1 MSRNVIHRKCRCC
14 RKLFTPNYRS
24 IKRQIFCAAPDC
36 RRAAKAESQRR
47 WLAKSGNR
55 DYFRD
60 PDHVRR
66 VQEWRKR
73 HPGYWKKSKLVSEE
87 SQTVDSKPV
96 NPDQR
101 SCNATGSQSS
111 TLQDF
116 CLTEHPAFLGLIS
129 MVTGSTLQDDIAATT
144 NQVLLRGMNIL
155 GLKVPDQRQNSATSN
170 HDRKTS
176 PPP

>member
-1 MSRNVIHRKCRCC
+1 MIHKVIHRKCRGC
-14 RKLFTPNYRS
+14 RKFFTPDYRNA
-24 IKRQIFCAAPDC
+24 KRQIFCTAPDC

-55 DYFRD
+55 NYFRD

-73 HPGYWKKSKLVSEE
+73 HPGYWKKPEPVSEE
-87 SQTVDSKPV
+87 GQVVDQQPV
-96 NPDQR
+96 NPEQR
-101 SCNATGSQSS
+101 SCNASGTPSS
-111 TLQDF
+111 TLQDL

-129 MVTGSTLQDDIAATT
+129 MVTGSTLQDDIVATAR
-144 NQVLLRGMNIL
+144 QVLLRGMNIL
-155 GLKVPDQRQNSATSN
+155 GLNVPEQRQNSTTPN
-170 HDRKTS
+170 HARQTS